1 MYAPWARGQLP
12 QKTWVVQLVQLQ
24 RQFDCWILQ
33 GISEGNLCR
42 ATLVGGEGGQAA
54 AHGLHHSQP
63 KRLIQRR
70 LHKRPVLVCTAQ
82 RTLSCAPHS
91 AAAHTPWD
99 GPCSAPQHT
108 PFGRG
113 FLWGTVLLCQM
124 PVKLT
129 LQQCALLASCQL
141 SVFRGTHRSTGREV
155 WFKSKALSEHLLDAG
170 SPGKGHRVSD
180 TGLQNSPT
188 CNEAVD
194 LAIAHGILLGDQPP
208 EFPVEVVLLDDV
220 VHLGALIL
228 LLLVCTGRP
237 V

>member
-1 MYAPWARGQLP
+1 MKLEAKCCSCGDWHAASHSPTSVHAAGKYLGKAMVYAPWARGQLP

-129 LQQCALLASCQL
+129 LQQCALLASLPIVCLPRNTQVHWSGGL
-141 SVFRGTHRSTGREV
+141 VQVQGPVRAPIGCREPGKRPQGVRHRSTK
-155 WFKSKALSEHLLDAG
+155 FAHL
-170 SPGKGHRVSD
+170 
-180 TGLQNSPT
+180 Q
-188 CNEAVD
+188 
-194 LAIAHGILLGDQPP
+194 
-208 EFPVEVVLLDDV
+208 
-220 VHLGALIL
+220 
-228 LLLVCTGRP
+228 
-237 V
+237 